1 LKRGRA
7 TVFAQ
12 LLEFLPAY
20 EFNKSVSR
28 YEGNKRVRS
37 FSCYDQFIA
46 MAFAQLTQCDGLR
59 AIETC
64 FRVAQRKL
72 YHCGL
77 RGRVTKSTLAD
88 ANNKRDWRIFS
99 EFAYALIAQARQL
112 NTGEKIAVDLKRE
125 IYALD
130 STTIDLCLELF
141 PWAKFRRTKA
151 AVKMHTLLD
160 LRGSIPTVVH
170 VTHGKVHDVHFL
182 DQIAPEIGAIYIMD
196 RAYNDFARLYRFAE
210 ADAFFVVREK
220 RRTQSRVT
228 ERRDVDEATGL
239 RCDQTIV
246 LTGVQTKRKFP
257 RELRRVRFYDEE
269 QERSL
274 VFLTNNFRL
283 APLTIAKLY
292 KSRWVVELFFKWIK
306 QNLRIKAF
314 YGTSDNAVKSQIWIA
329 ISVYCLVAIV
339 RQELRLLDFTMSEIL
354 QILSFSLFEK
364 TPISAVFREREAGKS
379 DIDLGNQR
387 LLFDS

>member
-1 LKRGRA
+1 MKRGRA